1 TIRNRQSKSAR
12 GKGGGVS
19 PARSHARPQ
28 RISPSHSTTHEI
40 WRLVVVIALLA
51 LTSAATVGLAFAV
64 GVRGTQAAWVSADL
78 DHQLAVDSL
87 VAVLPELMASTKR
100 TDLHKSG
107 RSEQAVELTVGA
119 CQVHCLI
126 RRSRPSLFLNARGLG
141 DETEIR
147 GRLSSIARERGWS
160 ADNIA
165 LRPIAEAPGEN
176 ALPLYLW
183 FDQLNKPQEPGE
195 IFPLEDELN
204 PGDGDASRESW
215 SDVIS
220 FWEENERT
228 VRLHVQTRCGSGRHK
243 WFLVADVSNE
253 SVEIRYRTRV

>member
-1 TIRNRQSKSAR
+1 M
-12 GKGGGVS
+12 
-19 PARSHARPQ
+19 
-28 RISPSHSTTHEI
+28 
-40 WRLVVVIALLA
+40 VVIALLA

-64 GVRGTQAAWVSADL
+64 GVRGTQAAWVAAEL

-87 VAVLPELMASTKR
+87 VAVLPEIMASTKR

-107 RSEQAVELTVGA
+107 RSEQAVELTVGD

-126 RRSRPSLFLNARGLG
+126 RRSRPSLFLNTHGLG

-147 GRLSSIARERGWS
+147 GQLSSIARERGWS
-160 ADNIA
+160 ADNFV
-165 LRPIAEAPGEN
+165 LRPIVETPGEN

-183 FDQLNKPQEPGE
+183 FDQLIKPQEPDA

-204 PGDGDASRESW
+204 PEDGDASLESW

-220 FWEENERT
+220 FWEENEHT
-228 VRLHVQTRCGSGRHK
+228 VRLHVQTRCGSNRRR

-253 SVEIRYRTRV
+253 SVEIRYQTRG